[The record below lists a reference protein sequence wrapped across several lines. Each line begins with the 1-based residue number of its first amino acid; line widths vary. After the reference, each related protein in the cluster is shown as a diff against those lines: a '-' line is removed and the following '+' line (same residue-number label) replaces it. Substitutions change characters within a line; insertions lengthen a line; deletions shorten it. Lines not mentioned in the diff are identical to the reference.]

1 MVTSVEGVGASA
13 IGASCKGAQAKEI
26 EIKIN
31 KMNSDLIDFMFVVYI
46 NLIDRLLVN
55 LKSFQA
61 PFCYKTILILYILYN
76 IV

>member
-1 MVTSVEGVGASA
+1 MEP
-13 IGASCKGAQAKEI
+13 SCSGAQAKEI

-31 KMNSDLIDFMFVVYI
+31 KMNSDLMDFIFVVYV
-46 NLIDRLLVN
+46 NLKDRLLVD

>member
-1 MVTSVEGVGASA
+1 
-13 IGASCKGAQAKEI
+13 
-26 EIKIN
+26 
-31 KMNSDLIDFMFVVYI
+31 MNSDLMDFIFVVYV
-46 NLIDRLLVN
+46 NLKDRLLVD